1 MSSILFKS
9 TIAPQAMTA
18 GAKAYDSYESPFM
31 LENVIEFTEAEFE
44 ALNNPDPKAAR
55 SMSRSSLLMTD
66 VGMQAQAAIKETIE
80 SNPFRVHM
88 YAIIDNGPD
97 DYKSCISTAELSDA
111 EFPQLYKKSRSP
123 KQYLKQLPNVAPAQ
137 LGIFLGVM
145 GSTNVYVHTQHGV
158 LQALEQ
164 AEVDLATGVTDL
176 ALVVSSFSL
185 EDALQ
190 AKRYQLLGTPTTALA
205 EGAAALVLSKSSE
218 MTNWK
223 EKIHSLKNPYSYGI
237 ATKLINLIKEG
248 KV

>member
-9 TIAPQAMTA
+9 AIAPKAMA
-18 GAKAYDSYESPFM
+18 PAVKSYESYESPFL
-31 LENVIEFTEAEFE
+31 LENVIEFSEEEFE

-55 SMSRSSLLMTD
+55 SMSRSALLMTD
-66 VGMQAQAAIKETIE
+66 VGMQTQAVIKETIE
-80 SNPFRVHM
+80 RDPFRVHM

-137 LGIFLGVM
+137 LGIFLGLM

-176 ALVVSSFSL
+176 ALVVSAFSL

-190 AKRYQLLGTPTTALA
+190 AKRYQLLGQPTTALV
-205 EGAAALVLSKSSE
+205 EGAAALVLSKGAA

-223 EKIHSLKNPYSYGI
+223 EKIQTLKNQHAFGI
-237 ATKLINLIKEG
+237 ATNLINLIKEG